1 MQGNR
6 RFRLRK
12 QSADYSIRSR
22 KVSKTEQVF
31 ASAWSELARWHPQD
45 CCEGVSGLGL
55 KNKTPV
61 RIYFFRP

>member
-1 MQGNR
+1 
-6 RFRLRK
+6 
-12 QSADYSIRSR
+12 
-22 KVSKTEQVF
+22 VSKTEQVF